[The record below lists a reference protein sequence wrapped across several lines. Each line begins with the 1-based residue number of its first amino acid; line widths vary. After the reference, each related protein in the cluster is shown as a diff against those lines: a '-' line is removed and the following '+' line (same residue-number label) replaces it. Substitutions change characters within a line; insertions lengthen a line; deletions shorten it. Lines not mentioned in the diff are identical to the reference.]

1 MRATFLTPRSSRCN
15 LTLTSQSR
23 LYKECVSGLM
33 RDTRALIHPSCLC
46 RVEELLL
53 ERLDLFEDGTP
64 TRAALGVA
72 ALDARLKV
80 EHVVDVVAKVLR
92 DRLEVVQRE
101 VGQRDATFLRKA
113 DARAR
118 DVVSLSEGDL

>member
-1 MRATFLTPRSSRCN
+1 
-15 LTLTSQSR
+15 
-23 LYKECVSGLM
+23 M